1 MQKDAF
7 TVAIVVLLVGI
18 LLIPISQL
26 TTTEFRDRLGE
37 KRIVQIPIGETTF
50 VAELEG
56 NTRYQLAVKGGLIT
70 PTEPVTI
77 DVVSPDSSS
86 FQIEFPTEE
95 LKIAFQALESSGNY
109 SFTFESAYAGP
120 NTRAEFSEILVLEI
134 TTHPYARLFTV
145 GVAFIIVGV
154 VFVVIGL
161 KFPIRREIVQ

>member
-37 KRIVQIPIGETTF
+37 KWIVQIPVGETTF

-70 PTEPVTI
+70 TTEPITI
-77 DVVSPDSSS
+77 DVVSPDSSG
-86 FQIEFPTEE
+86 FQIELPNEE
-95 LKIAFQALESSGNY
+95 LKIEFQTLELSGNY
-109 SFTFESAYAGP
+109 SFTLESAYAGS
-120 NTRAEFSEILVLEI
+120 NTRAEFSEILVLENTI
-134 TTHPYARLFTV
+134 HPYARLF
-145 GVAFIIVGV
+145 IVGAAFV
-154 VFVVIGL
+154 IVGAVFTN
-161 KFPIRREIVQ
+161 QT